1 MEPQITPFKGYRY
14 NAAIAGDTA
23 SLLAPPYDVISP
35 DKQDKLYKKSDFN
48 IVRLILGKTSP
59 EDAQDDSRYTRAS
72 ATLAGW
78 VKKGALKQDEQPA
91 IYVYSQTYTVAG
103 HIKTRTGFIARKR
116 LEDFGGSVLAHEKTF
131 SGPKAD
137 RLNLTRACKFNFSQI
152 FGLYTDAQKV
162 TDGLMAR
169 AMKGP
174 PVIDVKLGN
183 KEGENGE
190 RHALWPVTDPEW
202 IKSLVDAMNDR
213 TIFIAD
219 GHHRY
224 ETAVNFMKENTNEK
238 GECPQDM
245 KYVMMYF
252 TNTESDGLTIL
263 PTHRALQNIS
273 GFDMDEFIKK
283 ISGDFEVEPI
293 TSMNGNRNDDAEK
306 LLAEKMK
313 DAGCVAFGVYT
324 GGGKYTLLKYK
335 QAPEGGPLDKLDV
348 GILHKRLF
356 EKTLELGE
364 EEQTD
369 QSHIAYMKDAADAAR
384 RVDEGRSQLAFFL
397 NPTPVEL
404 LREVASAGLK
414 MPQKSTYFYPKL
426 ITGLVINP
434 LF

>member
-14 NAAIAGDTA
+14 NAAIAGDMA

-35 DKQDKLYKKSDFN
+35 NDQDELYKKSDYN

-59 EDAQDDSRYTRAS
+59 EDTQDDNRYTRAS
-72 ATLAGW
+72 ATLAEW
-78 VKKGALKQDEQPA
+78 LKKGALKQDEQPA

-103 HIKTRTGFIARKR
+103 HIKTRTGFIARRK

-137 RLNLTRACKFNFSQI
+137 RLNLARACKFNFSQI

-162 TDGLMAR
+162 TDALLAR
-169 AMKGP
+169 AAKGP
-174 PVIDVKLGN
+174 PIIDVELEQGQ
-183 KEGENGE
+183 

-224 ETAVNFMKENTNEK
+224 ETALNFMKENTDEK

-252 TNTESDGLTIL
+252 TNTESEGLTIL

-273 GFDMDEFIKK
+273 GFDMDEFLKK
-283 ISGDFEVEPI
+283 ISAEFEVEPI
-293 TSMNGNRNDDAEK
+293 ASQNGNRNDDAEK
-306 LLAEKMK
+306 LMAEKMK
-313 DAGCVAFGVYT
+313 EAGCIAFGVYA
-324 GGGKYTLLKYK
+324 GGGNYTLLKYK
-335 QAPEGGPLDKLDV
+335 QAPEGNPLERLDV

-356 EKTLELGE
+356 EKMLELGE
-364 EEQTD
+364 KEQSD
-369 QSHIAYMKDAADAAR
+369 QSHIAYVKDAADAAR
-384 RVDEGRSQLAFFL
+384 RVDEGKSQLAFFL